1 MGYPQ
6 GSVVLADDLYKDGIR
21 PYFII
26 SNEDRP
32 FRHDSV
38 TIVVMSTNNQSN
50 SVEVQPDR
58 DIVEGRL
65 NKTSYV
71 KPWALNTL
79 RIDDII
85 RRVAQVSQDKVSDI
99 IKESERY
106 LTPIDS

>member
-1 MGYPQ
+1 MAYPQ
-6 GSVVLADDLYKDGIR
+6 GSVVLAKDLYKDGMR
-21 PYFII
+21 PYLII

-32 FRHDSV
+32 FRYDSV

-50 SVEVQPDR
+50 SVEVQPDE
-58 DIVEGRL
+58 DIIEGKL

-85 RRVAQVSQDKVSDI
+85 RRVAQVSQDKVSYI
-99 IKESERY
+99 FEESKKY
-106 LTPIDS
+106 LAPIDD